1 MSQDDAIHPSL
12 IMQNERF
19 VRRLGSFRE
28 TISEELKPS
37 WLKLTTITMV
47 SSHLRD
53 QGIILDHEKLKKA
66 FRKMGT
72 ITTNIIGCNKKAFNW
87 QIFYGKTEFY
97 NQITIGYKDEL
108 STKKVKIFPNG
119 SLQVAGC
126 SDIADCRKFIE
137 QLQVILMM
145 VYSAHVPTSS
155 FRVVMIN
162 SNFSLNHSI
171 NLMRVIDI
179 FSQKND
185 DYKICFDPDRY
196 SAVKMKFKPVSSGK
210 QITTS
215 IFASGSI
222 IITGA
227 ENMSEVAEAYV
238 QIVSTLLS
246 QKDVYVDRNPTTKD
260 FDYFEGYKYSS
271 WFSKIMSD
279 DSKNVV

>member
-1 MSQDDAIHPSL
+1 
-12 IMQNERF
+12 MQNERF
-19 VRRLGSFRE
+19 VRRLGSFRD
-28 TISEELKPS
+28 TISDDLKPS

-47 SSHLRD
+47 SSYLRD
-53 QGIILDHEKLKKA
+53 QGVVLNHEKLKSA
-66 FRKMGT
+66 FHKMGLV
-72 ITTNIIGCNKKAFNW
+72 TTNIVGSKKSAFNW
-87 QIFYGKTEFY
+87 TIFYGKSEFY
-97 NQITIGYKDEL
+97 NQVTIGYKDEL

-126 SDIADCRKFIE
+126 ADIADCRKFIE

-145 VYSAHVPTSS
+145 VYSVHVPTSS

-171 NLMRVIDI
+171 NLMKVIEL
-179 FSQKND
+179 FGTNE

-196 SAVKMKFKPVSSGK
+196 SAVKMKFKPISSGK

-227 ENMSEVAEAYV
+227 ENLNEVAEAYV
-238 QIVSTLLS
+238 QIVSTLIS
-246 QKDVYVDRNPTTKD
+246 HSGVYVNKNPTTKD
-260 FDYFEGYKYSS
+260 FDYFEGYKYSA

-279 DSKNVV
+279 DSKNVDSYGNG